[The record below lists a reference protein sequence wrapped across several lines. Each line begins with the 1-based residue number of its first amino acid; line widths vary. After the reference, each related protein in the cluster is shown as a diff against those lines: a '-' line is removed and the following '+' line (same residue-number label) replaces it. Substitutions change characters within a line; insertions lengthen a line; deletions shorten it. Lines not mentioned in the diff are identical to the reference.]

1 MTPEKTRSGFAFQ
14 RSEDRVNPSPMS
26 DKARLWFHCGS
37 CGAMFQGRGGE
48 APLRLCPK
56 CGQDP
61 SAAGARTPADGDPR
75 HAVDDTDAP
84 EKVRTV
90 RKRRGRGLMT
100 KLLVGWV
107 VLVLLIVIGARRMWH
122 REESRFADDYRGDRE
137 EQRFSDKQT
146 KVLEA
151 ALPICA
157 EVMNGY
163 INAQTPEERNQFV
176 LMPVRTASRMA
187 EFYRNNPMLKL
198 DQDAKFHLEQFEL
211 LHYGGGDV
219 VETLWTTEDG
229 RQYDAVFVNEEGEWR
244 IDWEHFARYSTHPWP
259 LFLAGT
265 GPSQGEFRL
274 YARER
279 LAQERRREET
289 MSIYLYAQ
297 RLGYPDKA
305 GYQSPEFLVE
315 RESPQGRMLAAGF
328 SAMRRNKRPFGS
340 TLPIAYPDDMIRV
353 RLTVVRDGGD
363 LEPQFRIAAVAAC
376 HWYSTDEPGIDPL
389 AAKAPPADEQ
399 ALPSDPQ
406 QAQDP
411 PAAD

>member
-1 MTPEKTRSGFAFQ
+1 M
-14 RSEDRVNPSPMS
+14 
-26 DKARLWFHCGS
+26 
-37 CGAMFQGRGGE
+37 
-48 APLRLCPK
+48 
-56 CGQDP
+56 
-61 SAAGARTPADGDPR
+61 
-75 HAVDDTDAP
+75 
-84 EKVRTV
+84 V

-107 VLVLLIVIGARRMWH
+107 VLVLLIVVGARRMWH

-137 EQRFSDKQT
+137 EQRFSDKQM

-151 ALPICA
+151 ALPLCA
-157 EVMNGY
+157 EVMNNY

-176 LMPVRTASRMA
+176 HMPVRTASRMA
-187 EFYRNNPMLKL
+187 EFYRNNPMFKL
-198 DQDAKFHLEQFEL
+198 DQDTKFRIEQYEL

-219 VETLWTTEDG
+219 VETLWSTEDG
-229 RQYDAVFVNEEGEWR
+229 RQHDAVFVIEEGEWR
-244 IDWEHFARYSTHPWP
+244 LDWEHFARYSTHPWP

-279 LAQERRREET
+279 LAQERKQEET

-297 RLGYPDKA
+297 RSGYPDKA

-315 RESPQGRMLAAGF
+315 RDSPPGRMLAAGF

-340 TLPIAYPDDMIRV
+340 ALPVAHPDDMIRV
-353 RLTVVRDGGD
+353 RLTVVRSEVD
-363 LEPQFRIAAVAAC
+363 LAAQFRIADVAAC
-376 HWYSTDEPGIDPL
+376 HWYSTDEPGIDPV
-389 AAKAPPADEQ
+389 AAKTPAADGQ
-399 ALPSDPQ
+399 ALPPDPPE
-406 QAQDP
+406 AQDP